1 MRHLIYL
8 LLLFLTTGC
17 CSSKKLVAAET
28 HTTVV
33 RDSVVLR
40 DSFVVKNLTSYFD
53 SIVVR
58 DSVVLVYNDVGKLLS
73 KERFLFHD
81 RQRKTDIKNTEQN
94 VRQERTQ
101 KQKNVIGIKKKETV
115 THDFA
120 LANFAR
126 IIAIMIA
133 LLVIAYVIYKSR
145 NLWKFLRKM
154 VKP

>member
-33 RDSVVLR
+33 RDSIVLR

-53 SIVVR
+53 SIVIR

-81 RQRKTDIKNTEQN
+81 RQRKTDLKNIEQN

-101 KQKNVIGIKKKETV
+101 KQKHIIGIKKKETV
-115 THDFA
+115 THDFT
-120 LANFAR
+120 LANLAR

-133 LLVIAYVIYKSR
+133 LLVMAYVIYKSR

>member
-1 MRHLIYL
+1 MRDLIYL

-17 CSSKKLVAAET
+17 CSTKKLIAAET

-58 DSVVLVYNDVGKLLS
+58 DSVVLVYNDAGKLLS

-81 RQRKTDIKNTEQN
+81 RQRKTDLKNIEQN

-115 THDFA
+115 KHDFT
-120 LANFAR
+120 LANLAR

-145 NLWKFLRKM
+145 NLWKFLRKI

>member
-115 THDFA
+115 THDFTP
-120 LANFAR
+120 ANFAR

>member
-17 CSSKKLVAAET
+17 CSSKKLIAAET

-33 RDSVVLR
+33 RDSIVLR

-81 RQRKTDIKNTEQN
+81 RQRKTDINNTEQN

-101 KQKNVIGIKKKETV
+101 KQKNIIAIKKKETV
-115 THDFA
+115 THDFT

-145 NLWKFLRKM
+145 NLWKFLRRI

>member
-33 RDSVVLR
+33 RDSIVLR

-81 RQRKTDIKNTEQN
+81 RQRKTDIKNIEQN

-101 KQKNVIGIKKKETV
+101 KQKNIVGIKKKEIV
-115 THDFA
+115 KHDFT
-120 LANFAR
+120 LANLAR

>member
-17 CSSKKLVAAET
+17 CSTKKLIAAET
-28 HTTVV
+28 QTTVV

-40 DSFVVKNLTSYFD
+40 DSFVIKNLTSYFD

-81 RQRKTDIKNTEQN
+81 RQRKTDLKNIEQN

-101 KQKNVIGIKKKETV
+101 KQKNIVGIKKKEIV
-115 THDFA
+115 KHDFT
-120 LANFAR
+120 LTNLAR

-133 LLVIAYVIYKSR
+133 LLVIAYVIYKSK

>member
-115 THDFA
+115 KHDFT
-120 LANFAR
+120 LANLAR

>member
-17 CSSKKLVAAET
+17 CSTKKLVAAET

-40 DSFVVKNLTSYFD
+40 DSFVVKHLTSYLD

-58 DSVVLVYNDVGKLLS
+58 DSVVLIYNDAGKLLS

-101 KQKNVIGIKKKETV
+101 KQNNVIGIKKKETV
-115 THDFA
+115 KHDFT
-120 LANFAR
+120 LANLAR

-145 NLWKFLRKM
+145 NLWKFLRRI

>member
-58 DSVVLVYNDVGKLLS
+58 DSVVLVYNDAGKLLS

-81 RQRKTDIKNTEQN
+81 RQRKTDLKNIEQN
-94 VRQERTQ
+94 VRQVRTQ
-101 KQKNVIGIKKKETV
+101 KQKNVIGIKKKEIV
-115 THDFA
+115 KHDFT
-120 LANFAR
+120 LANLAR

-133 LLVIAYVIYKSR
+133 LLVIAYVVYKSR
-145 NLWKFLRKM
+145 NLWKFLQKI

>member
-33 RDSVVLR
+33 RDSIVLR

-58 DSVVLVYNDVGKLLS
+58 DSVVLVYNDAGKLLS

-101 KQKNVIGIKKKETV
+101 KQKNIVGIKKKEIV
-115 THDFA
+115 KHDFT
-120 LANFAR
+120 LTNLAR

>member
-17 CSSKKLVAAET
+17 CSTKKLVAAEM

-58 DSVVLVYNDVGKLLS
+58 DSVVLVYNDAGKLLS

-81 RQRKTDIKNTEQN
+81 RQRKTDLKNIEQN

-101 KQKNVIGIKKKETV
+101 KQKNIIGIKKKEIV
-115 THDFA
+115 KHDFT
-120 LANFAR
+120 LANLAR

-133 LLVIAYVIYKSR
+133 LLVIAYVVYKSR

>member
-8 LLLFLTTGC
+8 LFLFLTTGC

-40 DSFVVKNLTSYFD
+40 DSFVVKHLTSYLD

-58 DSVVLVYNDVGKLLS
+58 DSVVLVYNDAGKLLS

-81 RQRKTDIKNTEQN
+81 RQRKTDLKNIEQN

-101 KQKNVIGIKKKETV
+101 KQKNIIGIKKKETV
-115 THDFA
+115 THDFT
-120 LANFAR
+120 LANLAR
-126 IIAIMIA
+126 IIAIIIA
-133 LLVIAYVIYKSR
+133 LLVIAYVVYKSR

>member
-17 CSSKKLVAAET
+17 CSTKKLVAAET

-40 DSFVVKNLTSYFD
+40 DSFVVKHLTSYLD

-58 DSVVLVYNDVGKLLS
+58 DSVVLVYNDAGKLLS

-81 RQRKTDIKNTEQN
+81 RQRKTDLKNIEQN

-101 KQKNVIGIKKKETV
+101 KQKNIIGIKKKEIV
-115 THDFA
+115 KHDFT
-120 LANFAR
+120 LANLAR

>member
-1 MRHLIYL
+1 MRNLIYL
-8 LLLFLTTGC
+8 LLLLLLTEC
-17 CSSKKLVAAET
+17 CSSKKVVATET

-40 DSFVVKNLTSYFD
+40 DSFVVKKLTSYFD

-81 RQRKTDIKNTEQN
+81 RQRKTDLKNIEQN

-115 THDFA
+115 THDFT

>member
-1 MRHLIYL
+1 MRNLIYL
-8 LLLFLTTGC
+8 LLLLLLTEC
-17 CSSKKLVAAET
+17 CSTKKLVAET

-73 KERFLFHD
+73 KERFLLHD

-101 KQKNVIGIKKKETV
+101 KQKNIIGIKKKETV
-115 THDFA
+115 THDFT

-145 NLWKFLRKM
+145 NLWKFLRRI

>member
-81 RQRKTDIKNTEQN
+81 RQRKTDLKNIEQN

-101 KQKNVIGIKKKETV
+101 KQKNIVGIKKKEIV
-115 THDFA
+115 KHDFT
-120 LANFAR
+120 LTNLAR

-133 LLVIAYVIYKSR
+133 LLVIAYVIYKSK

>member
-58 DSVVLVYNDVGKLLS
+58 DSVVLVYNDAGKLLS

-81 RQRKTDIKNTEQN
+81 RQRKTDLKNIEQN

-101 KQKNVIGIKKKETV
+101 KQKNVIGIKKKEIV
-115 THDFA
+115 KHDFT
-120 LANFAR
+120 LANLAR

-154 VKP
+154 IKP

>member
-17 CSSKKLVAAET
+17 CSTKKLVAAET

-53 SIVVR
+53 SNVVR
-58 DSVVLVYNDVGKLLS
+58 DSVVLVYNDAGKLLS

-81 RQRKTDIKNTEQN
+81 RQRKTDLKNIEQN

-101 KQKNVIGIKKKETV
+101 KQKNIIGIKKKEIV
-115 THDFA
+115 KHDFT
-120 LANFAR
+120 LANLAR

-133 LLVIAYVIYKSR
+133 LLVIAYVVYKSR
-145 NLWKFLRKM
+145 NLWKFLRRI

>member
-17 CSSKKLVAAET
+17 CSTKKLVAAET

-58 DSVVLVYNDVGKLLS
+58 DSVVLVYNDAGKLLS

-81 RQRKTDIKNTEQN
+81 RQRKTDVKNTEQN

-101 KQKNVIGIKKKETV
+101 KQKNIIGIKKKETV
-115 THDFA
+115 THDFTF
-120 LANFAR
+120 ANFAR

>member
-28 HTTVV
+28 HTTFV
-33 RDSVVLR
+33 RDSIVLR
-40 DSFVVKNLTSYFD
+40 DSFVVKNITSYFD

-101 KQKNVIGIKKKETV
+101 KQKNIIAIKKKETV
-115 THDFA
+115 THDFT

>member
-58 DSVVLVYNDVGKLLS
+58 DSVVLVYNDAGKLLS

-81 RQRKTDIKNTEQN
+81 RQRKTDLKNIEQN

-101 KQKNVIGIKKKETV
+101 KQKNIVGIKKKEIV
-115 THDFA
+115 KHDFT
-120 LANFAR
+120 LANLAR

-145 NLWKFLRKM
+145 NLWKFLRRI

>member
-1 MRHLIYL
+1 MKHLIYL
-8 LLLFLTTGC
+8 LLLFVLTLS
-17 CSSKKLVAAET
+17 CSTKKNLSIET

-33 RDSVVLR
+33 KDSVVLR
-40 DSFVVKNLTSYFD
+40 DSFVVKQLISYFD
-53 SIVVR
+53 SVVVR

-81 RQRKTDIKNTEQN
+81 RQRKADIKSTEQN

-101 KQKNVIGIKKKETV
+101 KQKNIIKKKKKEIV
-115 THDFA
+115 THDFT
-120 LANFAR
+120 LANLAR

-133 LLVIAYVIYKSR
+133 LSVMIYVIYKSR
-145 NLWKFLRKM
+145 HLWRFLRKV

>member
-17 CSSKKLVAAET
+17 CSSKKLIAAET

-33 RDSVVLR
+33 RDSIVLR

-81 RQRKTDIKNTEQN
+81 RQRKTDINNTEQN

-101 KQKNVIGIKKKETV
+101 KQKNIIAIKKKETV
-115 THDFA
+115 THDFT

>member
-17 CSSKKLVAAET
+17 CSTKKLVAAET

-58 DSVVLVYNDVGKLLS
+58 DSVVLVYNDAGKLLS

-101 KQKNVIGIKKKETV
+101 KQKNIIGIKKKETV
-115 THDFA
+115 THDFT
-120 LANFAR
+120 LANLAR
-126 IIAIMIA
+126 IIAIMIV

-145 NLWKFLRKM
+145 NLWKFLRRI

>member
-1 MRHLIYL
+1 MRNLIYL

-17 CSSKKLVAAET
+17 CSTKKLVAAET

-58 DSVVLVYNDVGKLLS
+58 DSVVLVYNDAGKLLS

-81 RQRKTDIKNTEQN
+81 RQRKTDLKNIEQN

-101 KQKNVIGIKKKETV
+101 KQKNIIGIKKKEIV
-115 THDFA
+115 KHDFT
-120 LANFAR
+120 LANLAR

-133 LLVIAYVIYKSR
+133 LLVIAYVVYKSR
-145 NLWKFLRKM
+145 NLWKFLRRI

>member
-17 CSSKKLVAAET
+17 CSSKKLIAAET

-33 RDSVVLR
+33 RDSIVLR

-81 RQRKTDIKNTEQN
+81 RQRKTDINNTEQN

-115 THDFA
+115 THDST
-120 LANFAR
+120 LANLAR

>member
-58 DSVVLVYNDVGKLLS
+58 DSVVLVYNDAGKLLS

-94 VRQERTQ
+94 VRQERTH
-101 KQKNVIGIKKKETV
+101 KQKNIVGIKKKEIV
-115 THDFA
+115 KHDFT
-120 LANFAR
+120 LANLAR

>member
-1 MRHLIYL
+1 MRNLIYL
-8 LLLFLTTGC
+8 LLLFLTIGC
-17 CSSKKLVAAET
+17 CSTKKLVAAET

-53 SIVVR
+53 SVVVR
-58 DSVVLVYNDVGKLLS
+58 DSVVLVYNDAGKLLS
-73 KERFLFHD
+73 KERFLIHD
-81 RQRKTDIKNTEQN
+81 RQCITDIKNTEQN

-101 KQKNVIGIKKKETV
+101 KQKNIIGIKKKEIV
-115 THDFA
+115 KHDFT
-120 LANFAR
+120 LANLAR

-145 NLWKFLRKM
+145 NLWKFLRKI

>member
-33 RDSVVLR
+33 RDSIVLR

-81 RQRKTDIKNTEQN
+81 RQRKTDINNTEQN

-101 KQKNVIGIKKKETV
+101 KQKNIIAIKKKETV
-115 THDFA
+115 THDFT

-145 NLWKFLRKM
+145 NLWKFLRRI

>member
-1 MRHLIYL
+1 
-8 LLLFLTTGC
+8 
-17 CSSKKLVAAET
+17 VAAET

-33 RDSVVLR
+33 RDSIVLR

-58 DSVVLVYNDVGKLLS
+58 DSVVLVYNDAGKLLS

-101 KQKNVIGIKKKETV
+101 KQKNVIGIKNKETV
-115 THDFA
+115 THDFT
-120 LANFAR
+120 LANLAR

-145 NLWKFLRKM
+145 NLWKFLQRI

>member
-17 CSSKKLVAAET
+17 CSTKKLIAAET
-28 HTTVV
+28 QTTVV

-53 SIVVR
+53 SIVIR
-58 DSVVLVYNDVGKLLS
+58 DSVVLVYNDAGKLLS

-81 RQRKTDIKNTEQN
+81 RQRKTDLKNIEQN
-94 VRQERTQ
+94 IRQERTQ
-101 KQKNVIGIKKKETV
+101 KQKNIVGIKKKEIV
-115 THDFA
+115 KHDFT

>member
-58 DSVVLVYNDVGKLLS
+58 DSVVLVYNDAGKLLS

-81 RQRKTDIKNTEQN
+81 RQRKTDLKNIEQN

-101 KQKNVIGIKKKETV
+101 KQKNIIGIKKKETV
-115 THDFA
+115 THDFT
-120 LANFAR
+120 LANLAR
-126 IIAIMIA
+126 IIAIMIV

-145 NLWKFLRKM
+145 NLWKFLRKI

>member
-58 DSVVLVYNDVGKLLS
+58 DSVVLVYNDAGKLLS

-101 KQKNVIGIKKKETV
+101 KQKNVIGIKKKETD
-115 THDFA
+115 THDFT
-120 LANFAR
+120 LANLAR

>member
-17 CSSKKLVAAET
+17 CSTKKLVAAET
-28 HTTVV
+28 LTTVV
-33 RDSVVLR
+33 RDSVV
-40 DSFVVKNLTSYFD
+40 LTSYFD

-58 DSVVLVYNDVGKLLS
+58 DSVVLVYNDAGKLLS

-101 KQKNVIGIKKKETV
+101 KQKNIVGIKKKEIV
-115 THDFA
+115 KHDFT
-120 LANFAR
+120 LANLAR

-145 NLWKFLRKM
+145 NLWKFLRKI

>member
-17 CSSKKLVAAET
+17 CSTKKRVAAET

-58 DSVVLVYNDVGKLLS
+58 DSVVLVYNDAGKLLS

-81 RQRKTDIKNTEQN
+81 RQRKTDVKNTEQN

-101 KQKNVIGIKKKETV
+101 KQKNITGIKKKETV
-115 THDFA
+115 THDFT
-120 LANFAR
+120 LANLAR

-145 NLWKFLRKM
+145 NLWKFLRKI

>member
-1 MRHLIYL
+1 MRNLIYL
-8 LLLFLTTGC
+8 LLLLLLTEC
-17 CSSKKLVAAET
+17 CSSKKVVATET

-58 DSVVLVYNDVGKLLS
+58 DSVVLVYNDAGKLLS

-81 RQRKTDIKNTEQN
+81 RQRKTDLKNIEQN

-101 KQKNVIGIKKKETV
+101 KQKNIIGIKKKETV
-115 THDFA
+115 THDFT

-154 VKP
+154 IKP

>member
-28 HTTVV
+28 HTTIV

-58 DSVVLVYNDVGKLLS
+58 DSVVLVYNDAGKLLS

-94 VRQERTQ
+94 VRNERTQ
-101 KQKNVIGIKKKETV
+101 KQKNIIGIKKKETV
-115 THDFA
+115 IHDFT
-120 LANFAR
+120 LANLAR

>member
-1 MRHLIYL
+1 M
-8 LLLFLTTGC
+8 
-17 CSSKKLVAAET
+17 
-28 HTTVV
+28 

-101 KQKNVIGIKKKETV
+101 KQKNVIVIKKKETV
-115 THDFA
+115 THDFT

>member
-17 CSSKKLVAAET
+17 CSTKKLVAAET

-58 DSVVLVYNDVGKLLS
+58 DSVVLVYNDAGKLLS

-81 RQRKTDIKNTEQN
+81 RQRITDIKNTEQN

-101 KQKNVIGIKKKETV
+101 KQKNIIRIKKKETV
-115 THDFA
+115 THDFT

-145 NLWKFLRKM
+145 NLWKFLRRI